1 LGCPYTYKDFTM
13 TTHPA
18 LTVGRMAVITGAAS
32 GIGLA
37 TAKRLASLGMRV
49 CLVDIDEAA
58 LEVAKAELSAVS
70 RNGALDDLTVSAD
83 VSDPVAVAK
92 LRDQVLD
99 TAGDVAVVMCNAGME
114 PASKALES
122 GGNWR
127 RIIDVNLWGVI
138 HCAQAFA
145 PAMLAQGLPGA
156 IIATG
161 SKQGITCPPGNAA
174 YNLSKA
180 GVKVFAEQLAHEL
193 RNSASGQVT
202 AHLLIPG
209 FTYTGFTRVN
219 YDTKPPG
226 AWMPEQVADRLIA
239 GMGRGD
245 FYILCP
251 DNDVSREM
259 DEKRIQWAADDII
272 KNRPALSRWHPDFEA
287 EFASFMAQLHR
298 S

>member
-1 LGCPYTYKDFTM
+1 M

-37 TAKRLASLGMRV
+37 TAKRVASLGLRV

-58 LEVAKAELSAVS
+58 LDTAKVELSAIS
-70 RNGALDDLTVSAD
+70 RNGGSGDLAVIAD

-92 LRDQVLD
+92 LKDQVLD

-114 PASKALES
+114 PPSKALES
-122 GGNWR
+122 GGNWQ

-161 SKQGITCPPGNAA
+161 SKQGITSPPGNAA
-174 YNLSKA
+174 YNVSKA
-180 GVKVFAEQLAHEL
+180 GVKVFVEQLAHEL
-193 RNSASGQVT
+193 RNTAGGQVT

-209 FTYTGFTRVN
+209 FTFTGFTRVN

-226 AWMPEQVADRLIA
+226 AWMPEQVADMLIA
-239 GMGRGD
+239 GMGKGD

-251 DNDVSREM
+251 DNDVSRDM

-287 EFASFMAQLHR
+287 EFASFMAQLHH